1 MALITAVYSRLLDEL
16 TLCISAAVVPSSI
29 SQPCPL
35 LSELKCIF
43 CRADID
49 PLDVGRFAAGPYFA
63 RSRQEV
69 YFGISGRNLKPDDD
83 D

>member
-1 MALITAVYSRLLDEL
+1 
-16 TLCISAAVVPSSI
+16 
-29 SQPCPL
+29 L

-69 YFGISGRNLKPDDD
+69 YFGRSGRNLKPDDD